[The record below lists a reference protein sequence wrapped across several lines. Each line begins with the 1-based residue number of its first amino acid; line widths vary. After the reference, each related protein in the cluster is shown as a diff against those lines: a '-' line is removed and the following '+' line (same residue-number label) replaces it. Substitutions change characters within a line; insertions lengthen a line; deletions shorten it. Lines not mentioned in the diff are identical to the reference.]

1 MYNCEKLKQFMNEKN
16 YGKKDFAEILSV
28 NPARI
33 DELCRGKEILPLL
46 DKICNLF
53 NVPLHSFYGDYI
65 EPEYMKQ
72 VRDKIRSG
80 DTQGL
85 SYAEIAKLANVNR
98 NVIRDIVN
106 HQTFSCS
113 DNIAN
118 KIIHADFSRKI

>member
-1 MYNCEKLKQFMNEKN
+1 MYNGEKLKQFMEQKN
-16 YGKKDFAEILSV
+16 YGKKDFAETLAV

-53 NVPLHSFYGDYI
+53 NVPMGIFYGDYI

-72 VRDKIRSG
+72 VRTKINEG
-80 DTQGL
+80 DSRGL
-85 SYAEIAKLANVNR
+85 TYAEIAKFANVNK
-98 NVIRDIVN
+98 NVIRDIIN

-118 KIIHADFSRKI
+118 KIINANFNQPV

>member
-1 MYNCEKLKQFMNEKN
+1 MYNGEKLRQFMEQKN
-16 YGKKDFAEILSV
+16 YGKKDFAEALSV

-53 NVPLHSFYGDYI
+53 DVQMEIFYGDYI

-72 VRDKIRSG
+72 VRMKIYEG
-80 DTQGL
+80 DSMGL
-85 SYAEIAKLANVNR
+85 SYAEIAKFASVNK
-98 NVIRDIVN
+98 NVIRDIIN

-118 KIIHADFSRKI
+118 KIVNADFNQPI